1 MKIKNLLRF
10 LLTSVAN
17 VGKKTTLPLLLCFG
31 SWHCTYRFSN
41 LYLQP
46 PKGIHTL
53 YVESIFDSSR
63 EVTPHEILW
72 EKIQRA
78 FAVNGKMILTSKTEA
93 DAYLRAHITTATVK
107 QFDLEG
113 SVSKDISI
121 PLMDGT
127 GRYNPLSAYENLLA
141 ATRFSKKESL
151 ALSVL
156 VEVWDLRNKQLLW
169 SQTYTGSDYHKIF
182 GVYTAKESGYLYAT
196 EGYEAVFASISGQ
209 IADNILRDFLSLV
222 NAPAPLL

>member
-1 MKIKNLLRF
+1 M
-10 LLTSVAN
+10 
-17 VGKKTTLPLLLCFG
+17 GFG

-93 DAYLRAHITTATVK
+93 DAYLRAHIKTATVQ

-113 SVSKDISI
+113 AVSKDISI
-121 PLMDGT
+121 PLVDST
-127 GRYNPLSAYENLLA
+127 GRYQPLSAYENLLA
-141 ATRFSKKESL
+141 ATRFSKKESI

-156 VEVWDLRNKQLLW
+156 VEVWDLRSKKLLW
-169 SQTYTGSDYHKIF
+169 SQTYTGSDFHKIF
-182 GVYTAKESGYLYAT
+182 GVYTAKESEYLYAT
-196 EGYEAVFASISGQ
+196 EGYEAVFTAISGQ
-209 IADNILRDFLSLV
+209 IADNIVRDFLSLV
-222 NAPAPLL
+222 NTPPPLL